1 MGSGCSMAQVREYAL
16 EPIIEAISC
25 CAHNEIA
32 VVTSEV
38 TSEVTSATRRN
49 MKLRCRDTPSYAAD
63 NTRHVGWSV
72 NASTRPSLDRHRAK
86 MNY

>member
-1 MGSGCSMAQVREYAL
+1 MGSGCSMAQVGEYAL
-16 EPIIEAISC
+16 EPIIEAISR
-25 CAHNEIA
+25 CARNEIS
-32 VVTSEV
+32 VV

-63 NTRHVGWSV
+63 NTRHVGWSL